1 MNDGEEKRS
10 NPGCYEQRRP
20 SRKTRS
26 LSGTLWYSLNFRSQL
41 RMYIF
46 IFVLFADKFVFLGI
60 RVLFYVLFLL
70 IREVFLKMGWFRKI
84 LVPSAL
90 FFHFYF
96 VNFVFVLCLGLG
108 IRVLFYA
115 LFMLVSG

>member
-1 MNDGEEKRS
+1 MGKRKDRILAAMS
-10 NPGCYEQRRP
+10 NAGRRVKLDLSVEP
-20 SRKTRS
+20 
-26 LSGTLWYSLNFRSQL
+26 SGTLLIFDLNCVC
-41 RMYIF
+41 IF
-46 IFVLFADKFVFLGI
+46 LFSFYLLT